1 MRMGA
6 TWNTFLGM
14 PLDAWEARIACDAY
28 LGALRRTG
36 RDGEALDAVD
46 GVGLPPDVLYAMP
59 AEALVANV
67 EEGGP
72 LARRMAEAIQAY
84 VRVTS
89 CSVGAHGSS
98 RPEDTV
104 AVTVRVPASAVAE
117 MDEAW
122 ETRAECVRVCLAYAR
137 NAGLF

>member
-1 MRMGA
+1 MRSG
-6 TWNTFLGM
+6 WSTFLGM
-14 PLDAWEARIACDAY
+14 PLDDSEAPIVAESCRA
-28 LGALRRTG
+28 ALRKTG
-36 RDGEALDAVD
+36 RDGDGTDACD
-46 GVGLPPDVLYAMP
+46 GVGLPADVLYAMP

-72 LARRMAEAIQAY
+72 LARRMAEAIQRY
-84 VRVTS
+84 VLMTS
-89 CSVGAHGSS
+89 CTVGAHGSS

-117 MDEAW
+117 MDECW
-122 ETRAECVRVCLAYAR
+122 ETRAECARACLAYGR

>member
-1 MRMGA
+1 MST

-14 PLDAWEARIACDAY
+14 PLDAQEAKIACDAY
-28 LGALRRTG
+28 RGALHRTG
-36 RDGEALDAVD
+36 RDGEALDEVD

-89 CSVGAHGSS
+89 CTVGAHGSS
-98 RPEDTV
+98 RPENTV
-104 AVTVRVPASAVAE
+104 VVTVRIPASAVAE

-122 ETRAECVRVCLAYAR
+122 ETRAECVRACLAYAR